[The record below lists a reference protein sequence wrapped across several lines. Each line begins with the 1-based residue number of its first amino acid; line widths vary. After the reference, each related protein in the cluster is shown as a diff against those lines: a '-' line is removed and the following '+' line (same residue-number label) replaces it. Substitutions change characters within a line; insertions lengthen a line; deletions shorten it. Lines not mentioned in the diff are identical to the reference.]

1 MTIVGNVV
9 DTPKLRRT
17 RSGHSVANFRVAS
30 TPRRFDREAGQW
42 VDGQT
47 LFVTVT
53 CWRSLGENAAQSLC
67 KGQPIVVVGRYC
79 QREYERDETLRT
91 AYELEAI
98 ALGHDLTRGVAQ
110 FEKVFRPSMS
120 AEVAT
125 DEQGI
130 PEDESAHYLDLDPDA
145 AAIAGEFDS
154 GLAAVVDPV
163 TGEVHELTPAG

>member
-53 CWRSLGENAAQSLC
+53 CWRSLGENAAQSLR
-67 KGQPIVVVGRYC
+67 KGQPVVVVGRFC

-110 FEKVFRPSMS
+110 FDKVFRASMA

-125 DEQGI
+125 DEHGI
-130 PEDESAHYLDLDPDA
+130 PEDESSHYLDLDPGDA
-145 AAIAGEFDS
+145 TGGFDS
-154 GLAAVVDPV
+154 ELGAVVDPV
-163 TGEVHELTPAG
+163 TGEVHELAPAG